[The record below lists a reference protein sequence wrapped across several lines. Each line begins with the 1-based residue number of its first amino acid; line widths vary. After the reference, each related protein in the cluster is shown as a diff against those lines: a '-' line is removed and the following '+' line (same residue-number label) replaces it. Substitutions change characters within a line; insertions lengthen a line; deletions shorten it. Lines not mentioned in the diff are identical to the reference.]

1 MDHFAPRAT
10 KTTKTI
16 SVVNPGGYRRWLKSQ
31 KANVKAWLDAQGF
44 SGRQGEVGWIY
55 GSDKKVRAAVVG
67 VEPDGSPFAYAF
79 LPAQLGSGRWV
90 FDKTLEDAA
99 ANDAALGWAL
109 GTYVFDR
116 YKKSSAK
123 FGSLVWP
130 EAADQAKVERL
141 YTSTKLARDL
151 VNTPAGDL
159 GPTALAEAAKALAK
173 EMGAKCKV
181 TVGDA
186 LLKDNYP
193 AVHAVGRACTDA
205 PRLIDIV
212 WGDAASPKVTIVG
225 KGVCFD
231 TGGLDIKPS
240 SGMLLMKKDMGGA
253 AMALA
258 LGRAVMDAK
267 LDVRLRVLVPAVENS
282 VAGNAF
288 HPQDILSTR
297 KGLTVEVGNTDAEGR
312 LILCDA
318 LAEADSED
326 PELII
331 DFATLTGAARVAL
344 GTDVPALFSN
354 DDDLA
359 NELIAAG
366 QRTGDLLWRMPL
378 HQPYRRSLES
388 PIADINNVGG
398 SRYGG
403 AITAALFLEAFVSKS
418 TKWAHVDLMAYNLE
432 NRPGRPVGG
441 EAMGVRAAYAMLEAR
456 YGA

>member
-1 MDHFAPRAT
+1 MNHFAPRPT
-10 KTTKTI
+10 KSTKTI
-16 SVVNPGGYRRWLKSQ
+16 TVVSPKGFRSWLRSQ
-31 KANVKAWLDAQGF
+31 KSTVKAWVSAQDF
-44 SGRQGEVGWIY
+44 SGRQGEIAKIY
-55 GSDKKVRAAVVG
+55 SGDKKVKAVVVG
-67 VEPDGSPFAYAF
+67 VEPDGSPFPYAH
-79 LPAQLGSGRWV
+79 LPAALGSGRWA
-90 FDKTLEDAA
+90 FDKSLEDEA

-123 FGSLVWP
+123 FGTLVWP

-141 YTSTKLARDL
+141 AASTAYARDL
-151 VNTPAGDL
+151 VTTPAGDL
-159 GPTALAEAAKALAK
+159 GPTALADSAKALAK
-173 EMGAKCKV
+173 EFGAKCTV
-181 TVGDA
+181 IVGDK
-186 LLKDNYP
+186 LLAENYP

-212 WGDAASPKVTIVG
+212 WGDAAAPKVTLVG

-253 AMALA
+253 AMVLA
-258 LGRAVMDAK
+258 IARAVMDAK
-267 LDVRLRVLVPAVENS
+267 LNVRLRVLVPAVENS

-288 HPQDILSTR
+288 HPQDVLQTR

-318 LAEADSED
+318 LAEADSEKPD
-326 PELII
+326 LIL

-354 DDDLA
+354 DDELA
-359 NELIAAG
+359 NELVAAG

-378 HQPYRRSLES
+378 HQPYKRSLDS
-388 PIADINNVGG
+388 SIADINNVGG

-403 AITAALFLEAFVSKS
+403 AITAALFLESFVSSS
-418 TKWAHVDLMAYNLE
+418 TAWAHVDLMAYNLE
-432 NRPGRPVGG
+432 NRPGRPIGG